1 MSDQPHA
8 TDSPVLCVYIAEH
21 CPICADARELAAAI
35 RRDYPGVALF
45 EVLVG
50 AATQPV
56 PPQLFATPTWFLND
70 VLWSL
75 GNPSAQ
81 QVAQA
86 LGTAFASPTMERHVK
101 TDEKSAS
108 PQPAEKMRY
117 LSELT
122 VFQDLS
128 PREIEE
134 INRVTTMSQVAK
146 GRVFYRPEEP
156 GEVLFILKEG
166 RVQLYRISPEGK
178 KLVISTLG
186 PHTLFGEMALLGTKM
201 HNTFAEAIEDCL
213 ICVMSR
219 TDLERLILSKPQ
231 VAVRILEVTGKRLR
245 EAEERLEN
253 MAFKGIPARLASL
266 LLRLAEEQASAD
278 IVGLTHQDLAE
289 SVGTYRETATQVLND
304 LKSDGLIDIGRKR
317 ISILNRERLIEVADS

>member
-1 MSDQPHA
+1 LNAKSDDRTA
-8 TDSPVLCVYIAEH
+8 
-21 CPICADARELAAAI
+21 
-35 RRDYPGVALF
+35 VA
-45 EVLVG
+45 
-50 AATQPV
+50 
-56 PPQLFATPTWFLND
+56 
-70 VLWSL
+70 
-75 GNPSAQ
+75 
-81 QVAQA
+81 
-86 LGTAFASPTMERHVK
+86 
-101 TDEKSAS
+101 
-108 PQPAEKMRY
+108 QPAEKLRY

-128 PREIEE
+128 PREMQEL
-134 INRVTTMSQVAK
+134 NRIITMSTVPR

-178 KLVISTLG
+178 KLVITTLG

-201 HNTFAEAIEDCL
+201 HNTFAEAIDDCL

-219 TDLERLILSKPQ
+219 TDLERLILNKPQ
-231 VAVRILEVTGKRLR
+231 VALRILEVTGKRLR

-266 LLRLAEEQASAD
+266 LLRLAEEQGNDEIA
-278 IVGLTHQDLAE
+278 GLTHQDLAE

-304 LKSDGLIDIGRKR
+304 LKAQGLIEIGRKR
-317 ISILNRERLIEVADS
+317 IKVLDPVRLMEIAES

>member
-1 MSDQPHA
+1 MNTKSDDH
-8 TDSPVLCVYIAEH
+8 IA
-21 CPICADARELAAAI
+21 
-35 RRDYPGVALF
+35 VA
-45 EVLVG
+45 
-50 AATQPV
+50 
-56 PPQLFATPTWFLND
+56 
-70 VLWSL
+70 
-75 GNPSAQ
+75 
-81 QVAQA
+81 
-86 LGTAFASPTMERHVK
+86 
-101 TDEKSAS
+101 
-108 PQPAEKMRY
+108 QPAEKLRY

-128 PREIEE
+128 PREMQEL
-134 INRVTTMSQVAK
+134 NRIITMSTVPR

-178 KLVISTLG
+178 KLVITTLG

-201 HNTFAEAIEDCL
+201 HNTFAEAIDDCL

-219 TDLERLILSKPQ
+219 ADLERLILNKPQ
-231 VAVRILEVTGKRLR
+231 VALRILEVTGKRLR

-266 LLRLAEEQASAD
+266 LLRLAAEQGNDEIA
-278 IVGLTHQDLAE
+278 GLTHQDLAE

-304 LKSDGLIDIGRKR
+304 LKAQGLIEIGRKR
-317 ISILNRERLIEVADS
+317 IKIIDPVRLTEIAES

>member
-1 MSDQPHA
+1 MVNLLLSFLHN
-8 TDSPVLCVYIAEH
+8 
-21 CPICADARELAAAI
+21 RELLS
-35 RRDYPGVALF
+35 VA
-45 EVLVG
+45 
-50 AATQPV
+50 
-56 PPQLFATPTWFLND
+56 
-70 VLWSL
+70 
-75 GNPSAQ
+75 
-81 QVAQA
+81 
-86 LGTAFASPTMERHVK
+86 ERETHVK
-101 TDEKSAS
+101 TDERTLLH
-108 PQPAEKMRY
+108 PAEKMRY

-128 PREIEE
+128 PREMDEL
-134 INRVTTMSQVAK
+134 NRITTMSTVPR

-178 KLVISTLG
+178 KLVITTLG
-186 PHTLFGEMALLGTKM
+186 PHTLFGEMALLGTKL

-219 TDLERLILSKPQ
+219 NDLERLILGKPQ
-231 VAVRILEVTGKRLR
+231 VALRILDVTGKRLR

-266 LLRLAEEQASAD
+266 LLRLAEEQESD
-278 IVGLTHQDLAE
+278 TIIGLTHQDLAE

-304 LKSDGLIDIGRKR
+304 LKSEGYIDIGRKK
-317 ISILNRERLIEVADS
+317 IEILDREGLEAVAEN